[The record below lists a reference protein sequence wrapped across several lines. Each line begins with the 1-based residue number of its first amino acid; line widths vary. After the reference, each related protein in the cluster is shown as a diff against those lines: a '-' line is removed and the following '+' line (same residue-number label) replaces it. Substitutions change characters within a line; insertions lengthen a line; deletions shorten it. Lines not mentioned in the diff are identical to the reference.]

1 MLVIQPLLL
10 NFKVVF
16 WMEKHDSKIDKLFL
30 KNILKVLL
38 ISACSYRFSHDSL
51 DNVSK
56 IVEIK
61 FIVIRRA
68 L

>member
-1 MLVIQPLLL
+1 MG
-10 NFKVVF
+10 
-16 WMEKHDSKIDKLFL
+16 KHVSNIDKHLL

-38 ISACSYRFSHDSL
+38 ISACSYTFSHDSL